1 MSMFQPTR
9 DEARTFLA
17 DAWRKHKAREPL
29 SPIEATTVDIIAAH
43 PEYHLLLQTA
53 PGTDRRDFLPEAG
66 ESNPFL
72 HLHLHLALAE
82 QLSIDQPPGIVAA
95 YRQLLARLGQPMA
108 AQHAV
113 IDCLAETL
121 WRSQRDQAPP
131 DGEAYL
137 ACVRRRA
144 SA

>member
-1 MSMFQPTR
+1 MSLFQPTR

-17 DAWRKHKAREPL
+17 DAWRKHCARAPL
-29 SPIEATTVDIIAAH
+29 TPLEAITADIIAAH

-53 PGTDRRDFLPEAG
+53 PQDGPQATAPEGGAA
-66 ESNPFL
+66 NPFL

-82 QLSIDQPPGIVAA
+82 QLSIDQPPGILAA
-95 YRQLLARLGQPMA
+95 YQRVLVRHGNPMA

-113 IDCLAETL
+113 IDCLAETM
-121 WRSQRDQAPP
+121 WRAQRDNVPL

-137 ACVRRRA
+137 ECVRRM
-144 SA
+144 S

>member
-9 DEARTFLA
+9 DEARSFLA

-29 SPIEATTVDIIAAH
+29 APLEAVTVDIIAAH
-43 PEYHLLLQTA
+43 PEYHLLLETVPA
-53 PGTDRRDFLPEAG
+53 ADRRDFLPEGG
-66 ESNPFL
+66 EANPFL

-82 QLSIDQPPGIVAA
+82 QLSIDQPPGIAAA
-95 YRQLLARLGQPMA
+95 YRQLLARMGEPMA

-144 SA
+144 SG